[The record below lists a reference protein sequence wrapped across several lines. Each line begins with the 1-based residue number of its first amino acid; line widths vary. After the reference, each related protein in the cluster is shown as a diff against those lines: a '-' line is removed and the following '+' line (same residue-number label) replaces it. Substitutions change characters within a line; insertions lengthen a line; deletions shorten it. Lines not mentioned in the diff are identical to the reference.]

1 MRNLVALLC
10 AALLATAAVAAEP
23 PVVENRAATPAQ
35 PKLEAPAEEVV
46 VTSKRPQLE
55 VPAAVLAPVVHIAPP
70 TPCIEIGTKRC
81 TT

>member
-35 PKLEAPAEEVV
+35 PKAEAPAEEVV
-46 VTSKRPQLE
+46 VTSKRPQLD

-70 TPCIEIGTKRC
+70 VPCIEIGTKRC